1 MRLSSIARLS
11 VSSVMPLLL
20 LLSLFVS
27 TGETAV
33 PAEKVKVIWNAL
45 SGFTAPIW
53 IGKEAGIYEKYG
65 LDVDLQYVPANTAIQ
80 ALISGDAPISQVPPM
95 SVVNA
100 ILGGAD
106 LKLFIGA
113 INTMAFSLMVSPEI
127 KSIEDLRGKAIGVSQ
142 HGSSTD
148 HAIRIALTKKWN
160 MRPNKDVNILAMGD
174 LAAIVAGLLG
184 GKIQA
189 GVIGPP
195 QTLQAQQAGFREL
208 VDLGSLGLPYPHMGM
223 ATSTSTIRKNPE
235 LLRKYT
241 KAFVESVKIFK
252 TDKALSMRV
261 IGKYN
266 KITDPQILQASY
278 EGNRY
283 LEEVPYVKGVRESL
297 GLLAEA
303 NSKALTANAD
313 EFIENR
319 FVRELEES
327 GFIKQVFGR

>member
-1 MRLSSIARLS
+1 MRLHPIARLVVAS
-11 VSSVMPLLL
+11 ATPLLL
-20 LLSLFVS
+20 FLSLFAS
-27 TGETAV
+27 AGATAAPV
-33 PAEKVKVIWNAL
+33 EKVKVIWNAL

-53 IGKEAGIYEKYG
+53 IGKEAGIYEKHG

-80 ALISGDAPISQVPPM
+80 ALISGEVPISQVPPM

-113 INTMAFSLMVSPEI
+113 INTMAFSLMAAPEI
-127 KSIEDLRGKAIGVSQ
+127 KAIEDLRGKTIGVSQ

-160 MRPNKDVNILAMGD
+160 LRPNRDVNILAMGD
-174 LAAIVAGLLG
+174 LAAIVAGLRG
-184 GKIQA
+184 GRIQA

-195 QTLQAQQAGFREL
+195 QTLQARQAGFKEL
-208 VDLGSLGLPYPHMGM
+208 ADLGSLGLPYPHMGI
-223 ATSTSTIRKNPE
+223 ATSSAQIRKNPE
-235 LLRKYT
+235 ILRKYT
-241 KAFVESVKIFK
+241 RAFVESVKIFK

-266 KITDPQILQASY
+266 KITDPQILEASY

-297 GLLAEA
+297 SLLAET
-303 NSKALTANAD
+303 NPKALTANAD
-313 EFIENR
+313 DFIENR